1 MMTILVAKDPGEEEM
16 NALARHLLN
25 LLMPL
30 VPFFF
35 DVPCDQ
41 GSSRF
46 LFRCTHLA
54 WRKEPP
60 VDISH
65 GQWLNIPDFDAP
77 TQLVQSLEHDAEHV
91 DAVMITPERN
101 GMVGHFG
108 KQVSGSAF
116 TVSGWVQPHGS
127 RYVKA
132 TCFSRFCFV
141 DIDDMMG
148 SDLRYNYEKPSEL
161 EVACFEVK
169 KLVAGRKVIV
179 LGAEWE
185 EQEF

>member
-1 MMTILVAKDPGEEEM
+1 MHVATDVAARGLGISNVDLIIHYELPNGSDAFVHCFGGIGSVGKEGTVVLHSEMQRRVDRGTCIL
-16 NALARHLLN
+16 
-25 LLMPL
+25 
-30 VPFFF
+30 F
-35 DVPCDQ
+35 
-41 GSSRF
+41 
-46 LFRCTHLA
+46 
-54 WRKEPP
+54 
-60 VDISH
+60 
-65 GQWLNIPDFDAP
+65 
-77 TQLVQSLEHDAEHV
+77 V

-116 TVSGWVQPHGS
+116 TVSGWVQPYGS

-161 EVACFEVK
+161 EAACFEVK

-179 LGAEWE
+179 LGAE
-185 EQEF
+185 